1 MAVSFNQIPSNW
13 PLPLFWAEVDPSK
26 AGGIIISDR
35 ALLWG
40 VKLAAGTAEAG
51 VPLPG
56 GVAAQ
61 GAALFGAGSM
71 AARMLTAFRRR
82 NTTGEVWVVPI
93 AEPPAGVA
101 ATGTVVIATPPTSAG
116 TLFLYI
122 AGQKVSIAVA
132 ATDTTAT
139 TATKIATA
147 ITAAT
152 DLPVTAAATTSTV
165 TLTCKWKGESGNDI
179 RVETNYLGSLGGE
192 AFPAGLTLTITAMA
206 SGTGA
211 PDFTSAIANLGDQEF
226 DHNAFPFTDTA
237 SLDAFR
243 DLIVARW
250 AFDRQLYGWGFS
262 AKRGTYAALLTFL
275 AARNDPGM
283 SIDMVEATVPT
294 PVWEIA
300 ALNAA
305 AAAQA
310 LNADPARPLQTL
322 LLTGALPA
330 PAKDRFMKSER
341 AALALQGG
349 WTHDVT
355 RDGQIMIET
364 SVTTY
369 KTNSYG
375 VEDRAYRRIETRAT
389 LARILREQRA
399 IITSEYPRHKLAND
413 GTRFGPG
420 QAIVTPNV
428 VRARLVAQFREL
440 EERGLVENAK
450 AFKDNLVVE
459 RDGTDPN
466 RLNVLW
472 PPDLVNQLVVFAVLA
487 QFRLQ
492 YSTTSDLT

>member
-1 MAVSFNQIPSNW
+1 MPVSFNQIPSNW
-13 PLPLFWAEVDPSK
+13 PLPLYWAEVDGSQ

-35 ALLWG
+35 ALMWG
-40 VKLAAGTAEAG
+40 VKLAAGTAPVD
-51 VPLPG
+51 VPVAV

-71 AARMLTAFRRR
+71 AARMLTVFRRR
-82 NTTGEVWVVPI
+82 NPSGEVWVLPV
-93 AEPPAGVA
+93 AEPAAGVA
-101 ATGTVVIATPPTSAG
+101 ATGSIVVAAAPTAAG
-116 TLFLYI
+116 TIFLYI
-122 AGQKVSIAVA
+122 AGQRISIAV
-132 ATDTTAT
+132 TSSDTTAT
-139 TATKIATA
+139 TATKIAAA

-152 DLPVTAAATTSTV
+152 DLPVTAVAATSTV

-179 RVETNYLGSLGGE
+179 RLVTNYRGSEGGE
-192 AFPAGLTLTITAMA
+192 ALPAGLSLTITAMA

-211 PDFTSAIANLGDQEF
+211 PDLDTAIANLGDQEF
-226 DHNAFPFTDTA
+226 DHSAFPFTDSA

-243 DLIVARW
+243 DLIAARW
-250 AFDRQLYGWGFS
+250 AFDQQIYGWGFS

-275 AARNDPGM
+275 AGRNDPA
-283 SIDMVEATVPT
+283 ICVDMVETTVPT

-310 LNADPARPLQTL
+310 INADPARPLQTL

-330 PAKDRFMKSER
+330 PPEDRFTKPER

-349 WTHDVT
+349 WTHSTTNDN
-355 RDGQIMIET
+355 QIMIEA

-375 VEDRAYRRIETRAT
+375 IEDRAYRRIETRAT

-428 VRARLVAQFREL
+428 VRARLVAHYREM
-440 EERGLVENAK
+440 EDRGLVENAK
-450 AFKDNLVVE
+450 AFKDYLVVE
-459 RDGTDPN
+459 RDSTDPD

-487 QFRLQ
+487 QFRLN
-492 YSTTSDLT
+492 YSTTADLV